1 MGGEGGGPAGCRGE
15 TNISSSRPLSV
26 TWEGARWS
34 SATGSNG
41 RQLASEALSLTLSLS
56 QSSASTVPA
65 VALTPRETRG
75 RHCQGARLVV
85 LQSPPA
91 TGSAKSPRGLNGK
104 RPFDQ
109 VHRHFYMTVVHKY

>member
-56 QSSASTVPA
+56 QSSATTVPA
-65 VALTPRETRG
+65 VALTPRETIEGVTVKVLVELSCSLLQR
-75 RHCQGARLVV
+75 QAVLKALVDLMVTDRLIKF
-85 LQSPPA
+85 
-91 TGSAKSPRGLNGK
+91 TDI
-104 RPFDQ
+104 F
-109 VHRHFYMTVVHKY
+109 M